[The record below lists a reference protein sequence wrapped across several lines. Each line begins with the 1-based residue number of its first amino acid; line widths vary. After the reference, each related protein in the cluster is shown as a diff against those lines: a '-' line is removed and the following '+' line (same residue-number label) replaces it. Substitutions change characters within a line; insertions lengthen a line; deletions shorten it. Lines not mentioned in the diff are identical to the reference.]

1 MFIAEIGTLHSI
13 WATYFNENSI
23 LFSWELNCADK
34 DIVRA
39 YNIKYCVV
47 ADFDKKLCLE
57 NEVFELFNASNNQ
70 NTNLYQ
76 ISNLK
81 PYKIYNISIALI
93 SINGRSGAFSKPIM
107 IRTLEGC
114 E

>member
-1 MFIAEIGTLHSI
+1 M
-13 WATYFNENSI
+13 
-23 LFSWELNCADK
+23 NCADK
-34 DIVRA
+34 DIVSA
-39 YNIKYCVV
+39 YNIKYCIV
-47 ADFDKKLCLE
+47 ADFDKNLCLE
-57 NEVFELFNASNNQ
+57 NENYEMFNVSNDDQ
-70 NTNLYQ
+70 KNTNLYQ

-93 SINGRSGAFSKPIM
+93 SISGRSGAFSKPIM